1 MSGIVLCALDISQP
15 DRERPVLR
23 RAAQIAALDGARLD
37 VITVVPDMA
46 GPMIGA
52 YFSPELHDRIIA
64 DAQQALTDLVDATLG
79 AGADDRTRHIVA
91 SGTVHDEILRVAE
104 AEHAQVII
112 IGAHR
117 PALRDYLLGPSA
129 AHVVR
134 HSNCSVFVVREG

>member
-64 DAQQALTDLVDATLG
+64 DAQQAPEPPYQFTEIHLHYIATGRDLDPAVLNTIATEIGLADTIQAARDLIDGKVRGRLIVDVN
-79 AGADDRTRHIVA
+79 R
-91 SGTVHDEILRVAE
+91 
-104 AEHAQVII
+104 
-112 IGAHR
+112 
-117 PALRDYLLGPSA
+117 
-129 AHVVR
+129 
-134 HSNCSVFVVREG
+134 